1 MNKNGKVPE
10 SGLKNKYMDA
20 VAFFRKNFDILNAQG
35 VFYAENPEKTR
46 EDILNKITPEN
57 SRICADL
64 LSGKINTI
72 EINGITFHSRRDPEK
87 EARIQLDS
95 LKSKNARHI
104 ILIGGGLG
112 YLVKEAIRDPDVES
126 ILLVEALPEVFYYF
140 VSLFSPDSL
149 APGKLKILYAGNLDE
164 AGLENILP
172 FLRGKNT
179 SEILIHT
186 HHPSFAAAES
196 VVGHLN
202 LRIRK
207 LMEKR
212 SINQATIIKFQN
224 AWNRNIAAN
233 LREIIRGGK
242 KKKITAWLKD
252 NFPDKDIVIAG
263 AGPSLFYSM
272 EFLKKYRGHFLL
284 FVADTAFIPLARSG
298 VIPDITFASDPQV
311 VNAFFAHHKKAAQSV
326 WMLDPVV
333 ISAMPHFL
341 HKTGANLFWWNN
353 DFYMDAMIRE
363 YFGERGGISHGG
375 SVSTNAF
382 SLATEI
388 NPPRIILIG
397 QDLSFTGKTAHV
409 RGAALEDRIFYT
421 RTRTFTMENHNF
433 SQLWALPKEPVPSLK
448 KTSGLFTNAKMKV
461 FIEWFTV
468 TGQEHLRKNPSAE
481 ILNATA
487 DGVFLKNF
495 QHKTLEEIYGENT
508 AEISA
513 TRPLAESMDIPMLI
527 SPEPDGHRGLAGH
540 LKSILKGL
548 ENLQDLY
555 KENISLTR
563 KIIRKSNPE
572 WIRHLNSND
581 ARIATYARENS
592 ILSISAQSSILQ
604 ITENPEL
611 SGHNQW
617 ENSLKLYEALAHSA
631 ARTIQLFRK
640 CVRMMD

>member
-1 MNKNGKVPE
+1 
-10 SGLKNKYMDA
+10 MDTQ
-20 VAFFRKNFDILNAQG
+20 VFRKNFDVLNARG
-35 VFYAENPEKTR
+35 IFYAENPEKIQD
-46 EDILNKITPEN
+46 EIINNITPEN
-57 SRICADL
+57 FQICADL

-72 EINGITFHSRRDPEK
+72 EINGITFHSRRDPKK
-87 EARIQLDS
+87 EARRQLDS

-112 YLVKEAIRDPDVES
+112 YLAKEALRDPDVES
-126 ILLVEALPEVFYYF
+126 ILLVEPLPEVFYYF
-140 VSLFSPDSL
+140 VSLLKPDSI
-149 APGKLKILYAGNLDE
+149 PTGKLKILYAGSLDE
-164 AGLENILP
+164 AGLESILP

-179 SEILIHT
+179 SEIVIHT
-186 HHPSFAAAES
+186 HHPSFVAAES
-196 VVGHLN
+196 VVGELN

-207 LMEKR
+207 LIEKR

-233 LREIIRGGK
+233 LRVIIRGGK
-242 KKKITAWLKD
+242 KKDITAWLKD
-252 NFPDKDIVIAG
+252 NFPDKDIIIAG
-263 AGPSLFYSM
+263 AGPSLSTSM
-272 EFLKKYRGHFLL
+272 ESLKKYRGHFLL
-284 FVADTAFIPLARSG
+284 FAADTAFIPFARSG

-311 VNAFFAHHKKAAQSV
+311 VNAYFAHHRKAAQSI
-326 WMLDPVV
+326 WMMDPVV

-341 HKTGANLFWWNN
+341 QKSGAKIFWWNN

-363 YFGERGGISHGG
+363 YFGDRGGISHGG

-409 RGAALEDRIFYT
+409 RGAALEDRLYYT

-448 KTSGLFTNAKMKV
+448 KTSGLYTNAKMKV
-461 FIEWFTV
+461 FIEWFNV
-468 TGQEHLRKNPSAE
+468 TAQEYLRKNPSAE

-495 QHKTLEEIYGENT
+495 QHKPLEEIYGDNT
-508 AEISA
+508 AEISS
-513 TRPLAESMDIPMLI
+513 TNHTAEAMDIPMLI
-527 SPEPDGHRGLAGH
+527 SPEPDRHQGFSEH
-540 LKSILKGL
+540 LKSILRGL
-548 ENLQDLY
+548 EKLQDLY
-555 KENISLTR
+555 TENISLTR
-563 KIIRKSNPE
+563 KIIRKNNPE
-572 WIRHLNSND
+572 WNRRLNAND
-581 ARIATYARENS
+581 TKIATYTKENS
-592 ILSISAQSSILQ
+592 ILSIGAQSSILQ

-631 ARTIQLFRK
+631 VRTTQLFRK